1 MVASHEGMGFAEA
14 SFGAGDGGEEHRPSW
29 SAVCGGTRFTMLG
42 VEPLQSWG
50 DLDAGYAYARLAHG
64 AGTVDVVADS
74 SYITNRSLENPG
86 AAELARTLLQPGWQR
101 GTVHLGQAY
110 NLQ

>member
-1 MVASHEGMGFAEA
+1 MRFAESSA
-14 SFGAGDGGEEHRPSW
+14 GAGDGGEEHRPSW
-29 SAVCGGTRFTMLG
+29 SAFCGGTRFTMLG

-74 SYITNRSLENPG
+74 SFITNRSLENPG
-86 AAELARTLLQPGWQR
+86 TAELARQLPQRSEEGRVGKGWVSTGRFQ
-101 GTVHLGQAY
+101 GAP
-110 NLQ
+110 